1 MRRLAIA
8 ALLLCGCVAP
18 PDEVR
23 DPGADPAAVD
33 NDDPAPL
40 APVRNFS
47 WVVDDR
53 LAGMARP
60 GVTARLADDLAY
72 LAEQDITLLVSLT
85 EDPLDPQALTAAGLE
100 TLHIPVKD
108 FTAPTQDQ
116 LRTFVA
122 EVDRRQK
129 GNEAVGVHCGA
140 GLGRTG
146 TFLAAWFVSRGM
158 TAAEAIA
165 EVRRL
170 RPGSIETTAQE
181 RAIADYAAAFAIE
194 QVTRARTE
202 DLPR

>member
-1 MRRLAIA
+1 VRRLVILAV
-8 ALLLCGCVAP
+8 LCGCVAP
-18 PDEVR
+18 PDELR

-53 LAGMARP
+53 LAGMAQP
-60 GVTARLADDLAY
+60 GVIARLADDLAY

-85 EDPLDPQALTAAGLE
+85 ENVLDPQALSAAGLE

-108 FTAPTQDQ
+108 FTAPTQEQ

-122 EVDRRQK
+122 EVERRQK
-129 GNEAVGVHCGA
+129 NNEAVGVHCGA

-158 TAAEAIA
+158 TAPAAIA

-170 RPGSIETTAQE
+170 RPGSIETATQE
-181 RAIADYAAAFAIE
+181 RAIAEYAAAFAAE
-194 QVTRARTE
+194 PVTRARTA
-202 DLPR
+202 DPPH